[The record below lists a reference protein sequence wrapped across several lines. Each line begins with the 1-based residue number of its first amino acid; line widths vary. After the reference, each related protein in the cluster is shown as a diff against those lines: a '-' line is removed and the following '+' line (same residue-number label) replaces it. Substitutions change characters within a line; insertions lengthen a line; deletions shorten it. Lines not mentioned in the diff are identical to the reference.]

1 MTDKQKIK
9 ALKAQNEFLKDI
21 IEFKNQD
28 VENLKKRQMLEV
40 VAIQSLFLLI
50 ALYFTF
56 WR

>member
-28 VENLKKRQMLEV
+28 VENLKKRQMLQV
-40 VAIQSLFLLI
+40 VTIQSLFLLI